1 MQDFPSTTEKRPL
14 FEFLEA
20 VRNPALKRIFFV
32 IGALGLIYV
41 IWNLFVLGG
50 DNFIYALN
58 NNISIPLALLT
69 TFFSLILW
77 RLVNKGRSNRLLW
90 GGLMAGWA
98 LWTLAEVLWVVYG
111 YYYQDIPYPS
121 PADFFWLVGYIPM
134 LYGLYARIREIPV
147 KLNRNQ
153 NFELVI
159 LSLITLGSTF
169 YFILLPILQQ
179 EEAANWVE
187 NVLNVLYPLVDLVLL
202 LVVFRLLFV
211 YINGEYSLGWNLLT
225 LGFILHST
233 SNLIFSYAS
242 LYDLYYPNFTVNLVS
257 SLAIDVPYNLSYVLW
272 ALGLHTLQVILRQHH
287 PLPVTTQPETVS
299 NASLLLFL
307 GWDHKVISVS
317 NNFNL
322 LFDVQNEKGKSLSEI
337 LGIPNLDTQNIL
349 EKIRQTGKIADYPV
363 TVLTRYQSL
372 KSAYLSGIATHSP
385 SGKYTGC
392 NLVVRL
398 FVENDNSFDEKLSAD
413 QKYIATHLLRVT
425 GSQETA
431 RIRALLLDYHQ
442 AYLKHLY
449 NLMHQVGGAQLAA
462 EYLEHLQQVARENQ
476 WKLQFDREHLI
487 LNSDYPISLLQ
498 QSLPV
503 LMDSG
508 RQFSSRLTDPVI
520 VDHELGLLSSQFSE
534 AVHQNVAYYIKKDWK

>member
-1 MQDFPSTTEKRPL
+1 
-14 FEFLEA
+14 
-20 VRNPALKRIFFV
+20 
-32 IGALGLIYV
+32 
-41 IWNLFVLGG
+41 
-50 DNFIYALN
+50 
-58 NNISIPLALLT
+58 
-69 TFFSLILW
+69 
-77 RLVNKGRSNRLLW
+77 
-90 GGLMAGWA
+90 
-98 LWTLAEVLWVVYG
+98 
-111 YYYQDIPYPS
+111 
-121 PADFFWLVGYIPM
+121 
-134 LYGLYARIREIPV
+134 
-147 KLNRNQ
+147 
-153 NFELVI
+153 
-159 LSLITLGSTF
+159 
-169 YFILLPILQQ
+169 
-179 EEAANWVE
+179 
-187 NVLNVLYPLVDLVLL
+187 VDLVLL

-233 SNLIFSYAS
+233 SNLVFSYAS

-307 GWDHKVISVS
+307 GWDQKVISVS

-322 LFDVQNEKGKSLSEI
+322 LFDIQNEKGKSLSEI

-349 EKIRQTGKIADYPV
+349 EKIRQAGKIADYPV

-398 FVENDNSFDEKLSAD
+398 FVENDYGSDEKLSAD

-431 RIRALLLDYHQ
+431 RIRALLLEYHQ

-449 NLMHQVGGAQLAA
+449 NLMHQVGGAHLAA

-508 RQFSSRLTDPVI
+508 RQFSSRLTDLVT